1 MHVLAQ
7 VDWEQAGVLVTAVIA
22 AVGGKE
28 GLQALIVAWRAKRGN
43 GRAGQPVTVER
54 CGEIHAALAAA
65 ESAKEKSLATLDAER
80 EKRQEERH
88 KMVLGVL
95 CEVKEGL
102 RTVHRRVDEL
112 MK

>member
-7 VDWEQAGVLVTAVIA
+7 VNWEQAGVLMTAVIA

-43 GRAGQPVTVER
+43 GRARQPMTVER
-54 CGEIHAALAAA
+54 CREIHSALAAA
-65 ESAKEKSLATLDAER
+65 ESAKEKALAAVDAER

-88 KMVLGVL
+88 KMVMGVL
-95 CEVKEGL
+95 CEVKESV

>member
-7 VDWEQAGVLVTAVIA
+7 VDWEQAGVLMTAVIA

-28 GLQALIVAWRAKRGN
+28 GLQALIIAWRAKRGN
-43 GRAGQPVTVER
+43 GRRQPVTVER
-54 CGEIHAALAAA
+54 CREIHTALAAA
-65 ESAKEKSLATLDAER
+65 ESAKEKALAAVDAER
-80 EKRQEERH
+80 EKRQQERH
-88 KMVLGVL
+88 EMVMGVL